1 MIRAMS
7 PATRIPPLPVS
18 ERDEEVEQLLAG
30 TLLGRDGEAL
40 NIFQTMAR
48 HPKLMKRWL
57 PFGGWL
63 LARGVLPTRE
73 RELLILRT
81 AWNCQADYEWGHHV
95 ELAEGAGITADEIDR
110 ITRGPDAPGWDPFEA
125 TLIRAADELHAGAR
139 ITDATWSSLADRYEE
154 QALIEA
160 LMVVGQ
166 YHLVSFFLNSTGV
179 AREAGVPGLPV
190 RGFVGEGCT
199 ASRRRD
205 WSGMASSA
213 ARRVLRVGQS
223 SSAP

>member
-1 MIRAMS
+1 MIRGM
-7 PATRIPPLPVS
+7 TRISPLPAA

-63 LARGVLPTRE
+63 LARGVLPVRD

-81 AWNCQADYEWGHHV
+81 AWNCGAEYEWGHHV
-95 ELAEGAGITADEIDR
+95 ELAQGAGVSDDDIARVTQ
-110 ITRGPDAPGWDPFEA
+110 GPDAPGWDPFEA
-125 TLIRAADELHAGAR
+125 ALLRAADELHRDAR
-139 ITDATWSSLADRYEE
+139 VGDDTWSALAACYDE

-179 AREAGVPGLPV
+179 AREAGVPGLP
-190 RGFVGEGCT
+190 
-199 ASRRRD
+199 
-205 WSGMASSA
+205 
-213 ARRVLRVGQS
+213 
-223 SSAP
+223 

>member
-1 MIRAMS
+1 MIRGM
-7 PATRIPPLPVS
+7 TRISPLPAA

-63 LARGVLPTRE
+63 LARGVLPARD

-95 ELAEGAGITADEIDR
+95 ELAEAAGVTEDEIDR
-110 ITRGPDAPGWDPFEA
+110 VTTGPDASDWDPFEA
-125 TLIRAADELHAGAR
+125 TLLRAADELHGDAR
-139 ITDATWSSLADRYEE
+139 ITDATWSRLADRYDDK
-154 QALIEA
+154 ALIEL

-166 YHLVSFFLNSTGV
+166 YHLVSFFLNSAGV
-179 AREAGVPGLPV
+179 EREGGVPG
-190 RGFVGEGCT
+190 F
-199 ASRRRD
+199 S
-205 WSGMASSA
+205 
-213 ARRVLRVGQS
+213 
-223 SSAP
+223 